1 MTTRKTAKDPTTVQA
16 TVIDALNRYVE
27 ATAIPKFGGAI
38 RYSRIVGI
46 IDDADK
52 SITRKQHHT
61 LRMRKDLRIT
71 QNTFATYEVDFHQPI
86 KDDCEDITVY
96 STGFQLRTRR
106 SIGRENLLL

>member
-1 MTTRKTAKDPTTVQA
+1 MTIRRLLKDPTTVQA

-27 ATAIPKFGGAI
+27 ATAVPKFGGAI

-52 SITRKQHHT
+52 SVTRNNTT

-71 QNTFATYEVDFHQPI
+71 QNTFATYEIDFHQP
-86 KDDCEDITVY
+86 D
-96 STGFQLRTRR
+96 SRPL
-106 SIGRENLLL
+106 